1 MHSGVHAKAMA
12 AVGKD
17 YLACNHARRNGIY
30 TRKGGIRRDR
40 LEALILDGLSAS

>member
-1 MHSGVHAKAMA
+1 MHCGVCAKAMA

-17 YLACNHARRNGIY
+17 YLDCNHARRNGIC
-30 TRKGGIRRDR
+30 TSKAGIRRDR